1 MVAKIRSL
9 GLQGIGGYEVSAEI
23 FLSGGLPQFDLVGLP
38 DAAVKEARERV
49 RASVKNC
56 GLDFPVSRVTVNLAP
71 ADRKKAGTVYDL
83 PILLGILIASG
94 QAGPLPPDAAVI
106 GELSLSG
113 EVRPVRGALP
123 MALAAEKAGIRE
135 LYVPAGNAREAAYA
149 DHLTVYPVH
158 TVPELLA
165 HLAGEKKITSAE
177 PPMPSEEEL
186 IFPDYA
192 EVKGQENV
200 KRALEVAAAG
210 GHNVLM
216 VGPPGSGKSMLAKR
230 LPGILPD
237 MSREETMESTGI
249 WSVCGLTDEKRPI
262 LRQRPFRAPHH
273 TLSAAAMAG
282 GAQLQPG
289 EVSLAHNGVLFLDE
303 LPEYHRDVLEVM
315 RQPLEDGVVTVS
327 RAAGTAVYPSR
338 FMLVCAMNPCKCG
351 WYGQPGGRCRCSE
364 KSVRAYHA
372 KLSGPLMDR
381 IDIIVE
387 VPALAYDELRRRPDG
402 ESSETIRQRVN
413 RAREM
418 QRKRFS
424 SGTVSNAN
432 MSPRDMERYCSLTP
446 EGDALMK
453 DAFHAL
459 GPGQEAL
466 VDDTLAVY
474 ARLYAA
480 HAQEHVTPYAGI
492 PELLDALH
500 ERGIRTAC
508 VTNKDHTDAAPM
520 LQKFFGERISHV
532 EGRKPGRP
540 TKPAPDAVY
549 DALKALGADPSRA
562 LYVGDSGVD
571 SETAKNASLPCVLC
585 DWGYWD
591 RDRLEN
597 CAALGVISAPAELLQ
612 YV

>member
-94 QAGPLPPDAAVI
+94 QARPLPPDAAVI

-165 HLAGEKKITSAE
+165 HLAGEKKITPAE
-177 PPMPSEEEL
+177 PPVPSEEEL

-315 RQPLEDGVVTVS
+315 RQPLEGPQLPQCLPLL
-327 RAAGTAVYPSR
+327 R
-338 FMLVCAMNPCKCG
+338 
-351 WYGQPGGRCRCSE
+351 QQCSE
-364 KSVRAYHA
+364 Q
-372 KLSGPLMDR
+372 LC
-381 IDIIVE
+381 
-387 VPALAYDELRRRPDG
+387 RP
-402 ESSETIRQRVN
+402 
-413 RAREM
+413 
-418 QRKRFS
+418 
-424 SGTVSNAN
+424 
-432 MSPRDMERYCSLTP
+432 
-446 EGDALMK
+446 
-453 DAFHAL
+453 
-459 GPGQEAL
+459 
-466 VDDTLAVY
+466 
-474 ARLYAA
+474 
-480 HAQEHVTPYAGI
+480 
-492 PELLDALH
+492 
-500 ERGIRTAC
+500 RG
-508 VTNKDHTDAAPM
+508 
-520 LQKFFGERISHV
+520 
-532 EGRKPGRP
+532 
-540 TKPAPDAVY
+540 
-549 DALKALGADPSRA
+549 
-562 LYVGDSGVD
+562 
-571 SETAKNASLPCVLC
+571 
-585 DWGYWD
+585 
-591 RDRLEN
+591 
-597 CAALGVISAPAELLQ
+597 
-612 YV
+612 

>member
-94 QAGPLPPDAAVI
+94 QARPLPPDAAVI

-165 HLAGEKKITSAE
+165 HLAGEKKITPAE

-186 IFPDYA
+186 LFPDYA

-413 RAREM
+413 RAREV

-424 SGTVSNAN
+424 SGTVSNAS

-459 GPGQEAL
+459 GLTARSYDRILRVARTIADLAGVKDIAPEHIAEAVQYRTYDFL
-466 VDDTLAVY
+466 ISSSP
-474 ARLYAA
+474 
-480 HAQEHVTPYAGI
+480 EVTP
-492 PELLDALH
+492 
-500 ERGIRTAC
+500 
-508 VTNKDHTDAAPM
+508 
-520 LQKFFGERISHV
+520 
-532 EGRKPGRP
+532 
-540 TKPAPDAVY
+540 
-549 DALKALGADPSRA
+549 
-562 LYVGDSGVD
+562 
-571 SETAKNASLPCVLC
+571 
-585 DWGYWD
+585 
-591 RDRLEN
+591 
-597 CAALGVISAPAELLQ
+597 
-612 YV
+612 

>member
-94 QAGPLPPDAAVI
+94 QARPLPPDAAVI

-165 HLAGEKKITSAE
+165 HLAGEKKITPAE

-186 IFPDYA
+186 LFPDYA

-262 LRQRPFRAPHH
+262 LCQRPFRAPHH

-303 LPEYHRDVLEVM
+303 LPEFRQDVLEVL
-315 RQPLEDGVVTVS
+315 RQPLESGKVEISRVNGSETFPCSFMFVT
-327 RAAGTAVYPSR
+327 
-338 FMLVCAMNPCKCG
+338 AMNPCKCG
-351 WYGQPGGRCRCSE
+351 NYGNPVKPCTC
-364 KSVRAYHA
+364 KPADVKKYHS
-372 KLSGPLMDR
+372 KISGPLLER
-381 IDIIVE
+381 IDMQIE
-387 VPALAYDELRRRPDG
+387 VNALSFNDLSDTDRRY
-402 ESSETIRQRVN
+402 ESSAEIRARVN
-413 RAREM
+413 KARKFAIE
-418 QRKRFS
+418 RFWS
-424 SGTVSNAN
+424 AAEK
-432 MSPRDMERYCSLTP
+432 DKSLTP
-446 EGDALMK
+446 IRFNAAMNDRHINRFCHLDGDALAIMQTAHEK
-453 DAFHAL
+453 FQLSGRGYDRILRVARTIADLAGSENIQKNHIS
-459 GPGQEAL
+459 EAIQ
-466 VDDTLAVY
+466 Y
-474 ARLYAA
+474 
-480 HAQEHVTPYAGI
+480 
-492 PELLDALH
+492 
-500 ERGIRTAC
+500 RGLE
-508 VTNKDHTDAAPM
+508 K
-520 LQKFFGERISHV
+520 KYFF
-532 EGRKPGRP
+532 
-540 TKPAPDAVY
+540 
-549 DALKALGADPSRA
+549 
-562 LYVGDSGVD
+562 
-571 SETAKNASLPCVLC
+571 
-585 DWGYWD
+585 
-591 RDRLEN
+591 
-597 CAALGVISAPAELLQ
+597 
-612 YV
+612 